1 MKAEQ
6 EMWMNRIEMN
16 TITGWMSGIK
26 LTERKRSQELRE
38 LLGLEPASLMIKK
51 SWLRWF
57 GHVEHKDDTDWVKR
71 CMTMKI
77 EGIRKRGRQKKIRW
91 DSIYDDVES

>member
-1 MKAEQ
+1 
-6 EMWMNRIEMN
+6 
-16 TITGWMSGIK
+16 
-26 LTERKRSQELRE
+26 
-38 LLGLEPASLMIKK
+38 MIKK

-91 DSIYDDVES
+91 DSIYDDVESWGLSHKDVQLKDMEKMNQGATG

>member
-1 MKAEQ
+1 
-6 EMWMNRIEMN
+6 
-16 TITGWMSGIK
+16 
-26 LTERKRSQELRE
+26 
-38 LLGLEPASLMIKK
+38 MIKK